1 MNGAAEMFHCSYI
14 EVMGR
19 LRSLDPP
26 KEGRDTP
33 FHKRRGV
40 IFPELLTYTNGGT
53 MTESIPVNLL
63 ERWISEL
70 QSILK
75 AEITEGKTDLTL
87 NQGMRHGIDQIQ
99 ARLNTWLCHQENMKT
114 LGRSGK
120 EFLVTKD
127 VNLSAGRYRK
137 LEWYEGDR
145 FFVLAW
151 RHSKDAE
158 TGELMLELQ
167 HVQDLS
173 TIYLVYQGGSSFDDM
188 AALAREGGLD
198 SIKNEGNRREW
209 VEKVWT

>member
-1 MNGAAEMFHCSYI
+1 MFHCSYI

-114 LGRSGK
+114 LSRSGK
-120 EFLVTKD
+120 ECLIVKD
-127 VNLSAGRYRK
+127 VNLSKGRYRK
-137 LEWYEGDR
+137 LEWYENDQ
-145 FFVLAW
+145 FITLAW
-151 RHSKDAE
+151 RHGRNEKE
-158 TGELMLELQ
+158 GELALELQ
-167 HVQDLS
+167 NARDLS
-173 TIYLVYQGGSSFDDM
+173 KIFLVYKGGSSFKDL
-188 AALAREGGLD
+188 AELAREGGLAP
-198 SIKNEGNRREW
+198 IRNEENQGQW
-209 VEKVWT
+209 MEKVW